1 MIQLE
6 HVTKRLKNQVI
17 LNNISVNLNEGKC
30 YGIVGYNGCGKTMLL
45 RAICGFMSIDSGEV
59 SVDGKRIGKEQDFL
73 PEAGVIIGE
82 TDFLNGRTGFENL
95 KILAEIRNRITDED
109 ILKTMDSVGILH
121 AKDKKVRKY
130 SLGMKQRLRLAQAL
144 MEDCRTLI
152 LDEPFNALDKEG
164 IHEIQQC
171 LLKAKNKGKT
181 ILLTSHDDRNIS
193 LLCDRVLEMDNGKII
208 SERENKQYEKI
219 Y

>member
-17 LNNISVNLNEGKC
+17 LNNISVNLSEGKC

-59 SVDGKRIGKEQDFL
+59 IVDGKRIGKELDFL

-82 TDFLNGRTGFENL
+82 TGFLNERTGFENL

-109 ILKTMDSVGILH
+109 ILKTMDSVGILY

-144 MEDCRTLI
+144 MEDCGTLV

-171 LLKAKNKGKT
+171 LLKAKNKRKT
-181 ILLTSHDDRNIS
+181 ILLTSHDDRNIT
-193 LLCDRVLEMDNGKII
+193 LLCDRVLEIDKGEIV
-208 SERENKQYEKI
+208 SERENK
-219 Y
+219 